1 MTGLIVTDTNFKRFA
16 KNLKKLKPELS
27 VVSAQEELA
36 KTFGFKNL
44 FNFKQSILKKS
55 FSISNENFK
64 SLSCRLNVDLESSKV
79 DDAFANIIGYKDH
92 ETFYLTA
99 WVDDFIYGLKHS
111 FPKETTVVDKCSFGV
126 TPNGIMFN
134 IQGKNRNKN
143 NICLYFSNSFEDAY
157 KTDILNLERLT
168 KTDDFEPC
176 FREELE
182 IHIKKIINQEK
193 GFATKVTPFLR
204 KKVFDEKNK
213 VAKMIF
219 LNRKNVTK
227 VDDDYFETSYY
238 VIPNSKLAGF
248 QTKEKKKEEYS
259 LVDEVKNLGYSYCYS
274 TLDKAK
280 DKLMSYSNINNA
292 EISEVCIVELR
303 EKLFSLQSVFTVLSY
318 FLLCNGVLV
327 EKNISEE
334 VLY

>member
-36 KTFGFKNL
+36 KIFGFKNL
-44 FNFKQSILKKS
+44 FNFKQSTSKKS

-92 ETFYLTA
+92 ETFYLTS

-111 FPKETTVVDKCSFGV
+111 FPKETTVVDKCSFAV
-126 TPNGIMFN
+126 TTNGIIFN
-134 IQGKNRNKN
+134 IQGKNKNKN
-143 NICLYFSNSFEDAY
+143 YIYLYFSNSLEHSD

-168 KTDDFEPC
+168 KIDDFDPC
-176 FREELE
+176 FKEELE
-182 IHIKKIINQEK
+182 THIKKIFNQEK
-193 GFATKVTPFLR
+193 GFTTKVTPFLR
-204 KKVFDEKNK
+204 KKVFNDKNEI
-213 VAKMIF
+213 AKMIF
-219 LNRKNVTK
+219 LNRKNVIK
-227 VDDDYFETSYY
+227 VDEDYFETSYY

-248 QTKEKKKEEYS
+248 QNKEEYS
-259 LVDEVKNLGYSYCYS
+259 LVEEVKKSRYSYCYS

-292 EISEVCIVELR
+292 EMSEVCIVELR
-303 EKLFSLQSVFTVLSY
+303 EKLFSLQPVFTVLNY
-318 FLLCNGVLV
+318 FLLSNGILV